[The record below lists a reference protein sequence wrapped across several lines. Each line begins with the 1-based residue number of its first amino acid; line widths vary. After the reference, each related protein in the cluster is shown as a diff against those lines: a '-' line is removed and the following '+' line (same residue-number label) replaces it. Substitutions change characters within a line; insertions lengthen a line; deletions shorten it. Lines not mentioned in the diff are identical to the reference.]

1 MKKITWILYLLMSML
16 LYAEYS
22 IEPINKET
30 KTRMVEGGSWSQTRG
45 CPVPLRNLR
54 YIRVDYLGFDGK
66 RHNGELIMHKAVAR
80 DIVDVFKELYAIHYP
95 IKQMRLVS
103 DYRASDWQSID
114 HDNTSAFN
122 CRSATGSKKWSKH
135 AYGRAIDINPIEN
148 PYISKSG
155 RIAHKKSLKY
165 RHRGNRG
172 GLTPDDRAV
181 LLPYSKATQIFKRH
195 GFSWGGDWSSIKDY
209 QHFSKP

>member
-1 MKKITWILYLLMSML
+1 MKNFTWVLYLLSSIV

-22 IEPINKET
+22 IEPISKAV
-30 KTRMVEGGSWSQTRG
+30 KARMVKGGSWSQSRG

-54 YIRVDYLGFDGK
+54 YIQVEYLGFDGK

-80 DIVDVFKELYAIHYP
+80 DTVEIFRELQVIRYP
-95 IKQMRLVS
+95 IKRMKLVS
-103 DYRASDWQSID
+103 DYRASDWQSIE

-155 RIAHKKSLKY
+155 RIAHKASQKY
-165 RHRGNRG
+165 RKRTNRG
-172 GLTPDDRAV
+172 GVTPQDRAV
-181 LLPYSKATQIFKRH
+181 LLPHSKATKIFKKH